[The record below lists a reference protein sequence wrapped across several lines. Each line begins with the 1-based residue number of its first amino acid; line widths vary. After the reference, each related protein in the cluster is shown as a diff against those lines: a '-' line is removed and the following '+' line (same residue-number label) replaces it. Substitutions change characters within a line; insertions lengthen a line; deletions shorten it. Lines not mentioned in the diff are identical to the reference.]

1 MIKKLGILLLALI
14 ATVGL
19 SSAVS
24 AQPIAGPNYGPNY
37 GSNYGHYM
45 GHGGHNTIII
55 INQRHRHYYYPSWR
69 FMHRH
74 HYYPSW
80 WFMHRHHYYP
90 RFYGR

>member
-14 ATVGL
+14 AAVGL

-45 GHGGHNTIII
+45 GHGGHNTIIV
-55 INQRHRHYYYPSWR
+55 INRHRYFPPIYRFHY
-69 FMHRH
+69 RH
-74 HYYPSW
+74 HFYP
-80 WFMHRHHYYP
+80 MYR
-90 RFYGR
+90 